1 MVLNEANGCKYKMI
15 NRVSNFETL
24 WLKILFTFNFTNKH
38 SCIVLKS
45 NERHA
50 PLLADLALLTK

>member
-1 MVLNEANGCKYKMI
+1 MTDRA
-15 NRVSNFETL
+15 SNFGTL

-38 SCIVLKS
+38 SYIVLKS

>member
-1 MVLNEANGCKYKMI
+1 MI
-15 NRVSNFETL
+15 NKSIYFGTL
-24 WLKILFTFNFTNKH
+24 WLKILFTFNFTKKH

>member
-1 MVLNEANGCKYKMI
+1 MNDKQSIYFG
-15 NRVSNFETL
+15 TL
-24 WLKILFTFNFTNKH
+24 WLKILFTFNITNKH
-38 SCIVLKS
+38 SCIFLKS